1 MFTKLFDTDITIETS
16 RLTLSSL
23 KDSDAEDIFEIF
35 SDKQVMQF
43 YDLLPF
49 ETLDRAKEQ
58 VKFFTNGYEQ
68 KQMIRWGIRY
78 KENGK
83 LIGTCGFFAFN
94 EDAEKAELG
103 YELNSSY
110 QGKGIMTE
118 AISEALAFL
127 FKQTTVNRVEAY
139 VEPENIP
146 SQKLLEKL
154 GFTKE
159 GTLRKFERCR
169 GELIDICVF
178 GLLRNETEY

>member
-1 MFTKLFDTDITIETS
+1 MLNDIFETDMTLETPRLKL
-16 RLTLSSL
+16 RPLTQ
-23 KDSDAEDIFEIF
+23 SDAEDIFEIF
-35 SDKQVMQF
+35 SDRQVMKY

-49 ETLDRAKEQ
+49 ETLERAKQQIE
-58 VKFFTNGYEQ
+58 FFTNGYAD
-68 KQMIRWGIRY
+68 KQMIRWGIEL

-94 EDAEKAELG
+94 EDTLKAELG
-103 YELNSSY
+103 YELNSRY

-118 AISEALAFL
+118 AITEALAFL
-127 FKQTTVNRVEAY
+127 FRQTSVNRVEAF
-139 VEPENIP
+139 VEPENTA

-159 GTLRKFERCR
+159 GTLRQYERCR

-178 GLLRNETEY
+178 GLLRSDRE

>member
-1 MFTKLFDTDITIETS
+1 MATIREIAEKAG
-16 RLTLSSL
+16 LTEDEIEPYGRYKAKVDLS
-23 KDSDAEDIFEIF
+23 
-35 SDKQVMQF
+35 VMKR
-43 YDLLPF
+43 
-49 ETLDRAKEQ
+49 E
-58 VKFFTNGYEQ
+58 
-68 KQMIRWGIRY
+68 

-94 EDAEKAELG
+94 EDALKAELG

-118 AISEALAFL
+118 AITEALAFL
-127 FKQTTVNRVEAY
+127 FKKTEVNRAEAY
-139 VEPENIP
+139 VEPENTA

-159 GTLRKFERCR
+159 GTLRQYERCR

-178 GLLRNETEY
+178 GLLRSDRE

>member
-1 MFTKLFDTDITIETS
+1 MFAKLFDTDITIQTP
-16 RLTLSSL
+16 RLILSPL
-23 KDSDAEDIFEIF
+23 KDSDAQDIFEIF
-35 SDKQVMQF
+35 SDKKVMQF

-49 ETLDRAKEQ
+49 ETLERAKEQ
-58 VKFFTNGYEQ
+58 VQFFTNGYAQ
-68 KQMIRWGIRY
+68 KQMIRWGIRF
-78 KENGK
+78 KENSK

-118 AISEALAFL
+118 AISEALVFL
-127 FKQTTVNRVEAY
+127 FRQTTVNRVEAY

-159 GTLRKFERCR
+159 GTLRQYERCR

-178 GLLRNETEY
+178 GLLRKETEY

>member
-1 MFTKLFDTDITIETS
+1 MFTKIFDTDITLETP
-16 RLTLSSL
+16 RLILSLL
-23 KDSDAEDIFEIF
+23 KGSDAQDIFEVF
-35 SDKQVMQF
+35 SDKKVMQF

-58 VKFFTNGYEQ
+58 IEFFANGYAK
-68 KQMIRWGIRY
+68 KQMIRWGIRF

-83 LIGTCGFFAFN
+83 LIGTCGFFGFN
-94 EDAEKAELG
+94 EDDMKAELG

-127 FKQTTVNRVEAY
+127 FEQTAVNRVEAY
-139 VEPENIP
+139 VEPQNAA

-159 GTLRKFERCR
+159 GTLRQYERCR

-178 GLLRNETEY
+178 GLLRSDRE